1 MSDNTMIIEGE
12 RFDKCVREF
21 LEKFVICE
29 W

>member
-1 MSDNTMIIEGE
+1 MSDNTMIMEGE

-29 W
+29 

>member
-29 W
+29 